1 MCDNTIVLFVSW
13 SNEQLHAWILIA
25 YFHVNVNLRSLA
37 AFCQQINIFPHLWQ
51 SKGNDLYC
59 PVNNDIKIGSSQSQ
73 IRFLL
78 YIFCFGSKFIEASYW
93 TETSTYFFK
102 TLLQLCRSFNMSFNT
117 YALNYLHP
125 YVIILPQVLIHS
137 NQITVKKQRLS
148 NVLVRQLRIGF
159 ARPPSDACC
168 TKHWTQVV
176 GTQEGSPT

>member
-13 SNEQLHAWILIA
+13 SNEQRHAWILIA
-25 YFHVNVNLRSLA
+25 YFHVNVNLLSLA

-59 PVNNDIKIGSSQSQ
+59 PVNNDIKIGSSQPQ

-102 TLLQLCRSFNMSFNT
+102 DVTAAMQ
-117 YALNYLHP
+117 
-125 YVIILPQVLIHS
+125 VI
-137 NQITVKKQRLS
+137 
-148 NVLVRQLRIGF
+148 
-159 ARPPSDACC
+159 
-168 TKHWTQVV
+168 
-176 GTQEGSPT
+176 